1 MKIFSLILDHPKKT
15 VLSIC
20 IITSLFCISIFDLSY
35 DFTIEQLFA
44 KDKQETEQYFD
55 FQNEFSREDNVFL
68 LVHENPALINNQF
81 LDSLSVLVRQMK
93 VSNFFIDLVSLADIK
108 KGGENRSN
116 DSGFDH
122 ISSRLLNM
130 FSKDS
135 LHGAIWLT
143 LKDEYNTFGKRA
155 DVIKFLKNTTA
166 EYNWGWT
173 FSGLPVVRNTY
184 VDYMIEDNI
193 KFIPPVAFILIISL
207 ALLFRSWVFV
217 VLPLVTV
224 LITAIWI
231 LGMMSISGKGL
242 NVMTYM
248 VPTLLFIIGVSDSIH
263 FLSRLNIYL
272 DKDIDIKE
280 ALKLS
285 MNDMGIA
292 LFLTSLT
299 TAIGFLAL
307 LYSSIAIV
315 QEFGVF
321 IASGVFIAYVLTLT
335 FIPSMIMILQSSLTS
350 NANKKEISRIKLL
363 KGFSKLVKRK
373 PKQVIFVSILLTLI
387 FLAGASK
394 VATGSSLLSDLHP
407 KSSLY
412 IDLKN
417 VEHWFGGIL
426 PMEIIIEKDDN
437 IDLPM
442 HNKVIMGHVKD
453 FQNQLNNMFPE
464 SNWISIQRVLEEVL
478 YEIDPNEKFPPDQET
493 LDQINM
499 LTQDQT
505 QTLINFDENKIRISG
520 MLPDLSSDE
529 LDEARD
535 SIILYTKQNFPDWLS
550 VVVTGTMPVA
560 LNTNDYLI
568 VDLFSGFGLAFIFIS
583 IIMGLLFLS
592 VRIGLISMLP
602 NLIPIVFAAGYL
614 GFMGIPIRPPIAITF
629 SICLGIA
636 VDDSLHFLF
645 RFWQEKKKNSNMEI
659 AISNTIETTGLAMLT
674 STIVLV
680 SGFMVITVS
689 NFIPTSQ
696 FGIISAI
703 TLTVAFITDV
713 TLLPALLY
721 IFPFKRLKIKND

>member
-20 IITSLFCISIFDLSY
+20 IITILFCISIFDLSY

-44 KDKQETEQYFD
+44 KDKQETEQYFA

-68 LVHENPALINNQF
+68 LVHRNPVTLNNKF
-81 LDSLSVLVRQMK
+81 LDSLSVVVGQMK
-93 VSNFFIDLVSLADIK
+93 VSGFFTESVSLADIK
-108 KGGENRSN
+108 RNESNSSN

-143 LKDEYNTFGKRA
+143 LKDKYNTFSKRA
-155 DVIKFLKNTTA
+155 DVIKFLKNTTSK
-166 EYNWGWT
+166 YNWDWT

-184 VDYMIEDNI
+184 VDYMIQDNI
-193 KFIPPVAFILIISL
+193 KFIPPVALILVISL
-207 ALLFRSWVFV
+207 ALLFRNWVFV

-231 LGMMSISGKGL
+231 LGMMSITGKGL

-263 FLSRLNIYL
+263 FLSRLNIYI
-272 DKDIDIKE
+272 DKDINIKE

-285 MNDMGIA
+285 MNDMGVA

-315 QEFGVF
+315 QEFGIF

-335 FIPSMIMILQSSLTS
+335 FIPSMIMILKSALTS
-350 NANKKEISRIKLL
+350 KGKNKEISRIKLL
-363 KGFSKLVKRK
+363 KGFSSLVKRK
-373 PKQVIFVSILLTLI
+373 PKHVIFISVLLTSAFLI
-387 FLAGASK
+387 GASK
-394 VATGSSLLSDLHP
+394 VTTGSSLLSDLHP

-426 PMEIIIEKDDN
+426 PMEIIIEKDDA

-442 HNKVIMGHVKD
+442 HNSAIMGHIKN
-453 FQNQLNNMFPE
+453 FQNELNRTFPE

-478 YEIDPNEKFPPDQET
+478 YEIDPDENFPPDQET

-499 LTQDQT
+499 ITQDQT
-505 QTLINFDENKIRISG
+505 QNLINFDENKIRISG
-520 MLPDLSSDE
+520 MLPGNLTRSLNCVLLVNSGQSVFSSSLIVRFVDSVDLLSAIS
-529 LDEARD
+529 D
-535 SIILYTKQNFPDWLS
+535 SINA
-550 VVVTGTMPVA
+550 VA
-560 LNTNDYLI
+560 R
-568 VDLFSGFGLAFIFIS
+568 FQS
-583 IIMGLLFLS
+583 
-592 VRIGLISMLP
+592 
-602 NLIPIVFAAGYL
+602 
-614 GFMGIPIRPPIAITF
+614 
-629 SICLGIA
+629 
-636 VDDSLHFLF
+636 SL
-645 RFWQEKKKNSNMEI
+645 R
-659 AISNTIETTGLAMLT
+659 
-674 STIVLV
+674 
-680 SGFMVITVS
+680 
-689 NFIPTSQ
+689 
-696 FGIISAI
+696 
-703 TLTVAFITDV
+703 
-713 TLLPALLY
+713 
-721 IFPFKRLKIKND
+721 R

>member
-20 IITSLFCISIFDLSY
+20 IITILFCISIFDLSY

-68 LVHENPALINNQF
+68 LVHRNPATLNDKF
-81 LDSLSVLVRQMK
+81 LDSLSVVVGQMK
-93 VSNFFIDLVSLADIK
+93 VSGFFIESVSLADIK
-108 KGGENRSN
+108 RDEKNSSN

-143 LKDEYNTFGKRA
+143 LKDKYNTFSKRA
-155 DVIKFLKNTTA
+155 DVIKFLKNTTS
-166 EYNWGWT
+166 EYNWDWT

-184 VDYMIEDNI
+184 VDYMIQDNI
-193 KFIPPVAFILIISL
+193 KFIPPVALILVISL
-207 ALLFRSWVFV
+207 ALLFRNWVFV

-231 LGMMSISGKGL
+231 LGMMSITGKGL

-272 DKDIDIKE
+272 DKDINIKE

-285 MNDMGIA
+285 MNDMGVA

-315 QEFGVF
+315 QEFGIF

-335 FIPSMIMILQSSLTS
+335 FIPSMIMILKSALIS
-350 NANKKEISRIKLL
+350 NGNDKEISRIKLL
-363 KGFSKLVKRK
+363 KGFSSLVKRK
-373 PKQVIFVSILLTLI
+373 PKQVIFISILLTSI
-387 FLAGASK
+387 FLVGASK
-394 VATGSSLLSDLHP
+394 VTTGSSLLSDLHP

-426 PMEIIIEKDDN
+426 PMEIIIEKDDA

-442 HNKVIMGHVKD
+442 HN
-453 FQNQLNNMFPE
+453 L
-464 SNWISIQRVLEEVL
+464 S
-478 YEIDPNEKFPPDQET
+478 
-493 LDQINM
+493 
-499 LTQDQT
+499 
-505 QTLINFDENKIRISG
+505 LIHI
-520 MLPDLSSDE
+520 
-529 LDEARD
+529 
-535 SIILYTKQNFPDWLS
+535 
-550 VVVTGTMPVA
+550 
-560 LNTNDYLI
+560 
-568 VDLFSGFGLAFIFIS
+568 
-583 IIMGLLFLS
+583 
-592 VRIGLISMLP
+592 
-602 NLIPIVFAAGYL
+602 
-614 GFMGIPIRPPIAITF
+614 
-629 SICLGIA
+629 
-636 VDDSLHFLF
+636 
-645 RFWQEKKKNSNMEI
+645 
-659 AISNTIETTGLAMLT
+659 
-674 STIVLV
+674 
-680 SGFMVITVS
+680 
-689 NFIPTSQ
+689 
-696 FGIISAI
+696 
-703 TLTVAFITDV
+703 
-713 TLLPALLY
+713 
-721 IFPFKRLKIKND
+721 

>member
-20 IITSLFCISIFDLSY
+20 IITILFCISIFDLSY

-68 LVHENPALINNQF
+68 LVHRNPATLNNKF
-81 LDSLSVLVRQMK
+81 LDSLSVVVGQMK
-93 VSNFFIDLVSLADIK
+93 ASGFFIESVSLADIK
-108 KGGENRSN
+108 RDEKNSSN

-143 LKDEYNTFGKRA
+143 LKDKYNTFSKRA
-155 DVIKFLKNTTA
+155 DVIKFLKNTTS
-166 EYNWGWT
+166 EYNWDWT

-184 VDYMIEDNI
+184 VDYMIQDNI
-193 KFIPPVAFILIISL
+193 KFIPPVALILVISL
-207 ALLFRSWVFV
+207 ALLFRNWVFV

-231 LGMMSISGKGL
+231 LGMMSITGKGL

-272 DKDIDIKE
+272 DKDINIKE

-285 MNDMGIA
+285 MNDMGVA

-315 QEFGVF
+315 QEFGIF

-335 FIPSMIMILQSSLTS
+335 FIPSMIMILKSALTS
-350 NANKKEISRIKLL
+350 NGNDKEISRIKLL
-363 KGFSKLVKRK
+363 KGFSSLVKRK
-373 PKQVIFVSILLTLI
+373 PKQVIFISILLTSI
-387 FLAGASK
+387 FLVGASK
-394 VATGSSLLSDLHP
+394 VTTGSSLLSDLHP

-426 PMEIIIEKDDN
+426 PMEIIIEKDDA

-442 HNKVIMGHVKD
+442 HNTVIMGHIKK
-453 FQNQLNNMFPE
+453 FQVQLNRMFPE

-478 YEIDPNEKFPPDQET
+478 HEIDPDEKFPPDQET

-499 LTQDQT
+499 ITQDQT
-505 QTLINFDENKIRISG
+505 QNLINFDENKIRISG

-535 SIILYTKQNFPDWLS
+535 SIMSYTKKNFPDWLS
-550 VVVTGTMPVA
+550 VVITGTMPVA

-568 VDLFSGFGLAFIFIS
+568 LDLFSGFGLAFIFIS

-592 VRIGLISMLP
+592 FRVGLISMLP

-645 RFWQEKKKNSNMEI
+645 RFWQEKKKNSDMEI

-721 IFPFKRLKIKND
+721 IFPFKMSKKHK

>member
-20 IITSLFCISIFDLSY
+20 IITTLFCISIFDLSY

-44 KDKQETEQYFD
+44 KDKQETKQYFA

-68 LVHENPALINNQF
+68 LVHKNPVTLNNKF
-81 LDSLSVLVRQMK
+81 LDSLSFVVGQMK
-93 VSNFFIDLVSLADIK
+93 VSGFFTESVSLADIK
-108 KGGENRSN
+108 RDESNSSN

-143 LKDEYNTFGKRA
+143 LKDKYNTFSKRA
-155 DVIKFLKNTTA
+155 DVIKFLKNTTSK
-166 EYNWGWT
+166 YNWDWT

-184 VDYMIEDNI
+184 VDYMIQDNI
-193 KFIPPVAFILIISL
+193 KFIPPVALILVISL
-207 ALLFRSWVFV
+207 ALLFRNWVFV

-231 LGMMSISGKGL
+231 LGMMSITGKGL

-263 FLSRLNIYL
+263 FLSRLNIYI
-272 DKDIDIKE
+272 DKDINIKE

-285 MNDMGIA
+285 MNDMGVA

-315 QEFGVF
+315 QEFGIF

-335 FIPSMIMILQSSLTS
+335 FIPSMIMILKSALTS
-350 NANKKEISRIKLL
+350 KGKNKEISRIKLL
-363 KGFSKLVKRK
+363 KGFSSLVKRK
-373 PKQVIFVSILLTLI
+373 PKHVIFISVLLTSVFLI
-387 FLAGASK
+387 GASK
-394 VATGSSLLSDLHP
+394 VTTGSSLLSDLHP

-426 PMEIIIEKDDN
+426 PMEIIIEKDDA

-442 HNKVIMGHVKD
+442 HNSAIMGHIKS
-453 FQNQLNNMFPE
+453 FQNELNRTFPE

-478 YEIDPNEKFPPDQET
+478 YEIDPDENFPPDQET

-499 LTQDQT
+499 ITQDQT
-505 QTLINFDENKIRISG
+505 QNLINFDENKIRISG

-529 LDEARD
+529 LDEAKN
-535 SIILYTKQNFPDWLS
+535 SIISYTKKNFPEWLS
-550 VVVTGTMPVA
+550 VVITGTMPVA

-568 VDLFSGFGLAFIFIS
+568 LDLFSGFGLAFIFIS

-592 VRIGLISMLP
+592 FRVGLISMLP

-645 RFWQEKKKNSNMEI
+645 RFWQEKKKNSDMEI

-721 IFPFKRLKIKND
+721 IFPFKMSKKHK

>member
-1 MKIFSLILDHPKKT
+1 
-15 VLSIC
+15 
-20 IITSLFCISIFDLSY
+20 
-35 DFTIEQLFA
+35 
-44 KDKQETEQYFD
+44 
-55 FQNEFSREDNVFL
+55 
-68 LVHENPALINNQF
+68 
-81 LDSLSVLVRQMK
+81 
-93 VSNFFIDLVSLADIK
+93 
-108 KGGENRSN
+108 
-116 DSGFDH
+116 
-122 ISSRLLNM
+122 
-130 FSKDS
+130 
-135 LHGAIWLT
+135 
-143 LKDEYNTFGKRA
+143 
-155 DVIKFLKNTTA
+155 
-166 EYNWGWT
+166 
-173 FSGLPVVRNTY
+173 
-184 VDYMIEDNI
+184 
-193 KFIPPVAFILIISL
+193 
-207 ALLFRSWVFV
+207 
-217 VLPLVTV
+217 
-224 LITAIWI
+224 
-231 LGMMSISGKGL
+231 MMSISGKGL

-335 FIPSMIMILQSSLTS
+335 FIPSMIMILQNFLTS
-350 NANKKEISRIKLL
+350 NENKKEISRIKLL

-373 PKQVIFVSILLTLI
+373 PKQVIFVSILLTFI

-394 VATGSSLLSDLHP
+394 VTTGSSLLSDLHP

-426 PMEIIIEKDDN
+426 PMEIIIEKDDA

-442 HNKVIMGHVKD
+442 HNSMILGHIKD
-453 FQNQLNNMFPE
+453 FQSQLNRIFPE

-478 YEIDPNEKFPPDQET
+478 YEIDPDKKFPPDQET

-499 LTQDQT
+499 ITQDQT

-535 SIILYTKQNFPDWLS
+535 SIMSYAKKNFPDWLS
-550 VVVTGTMPVA
+550 VVITGTMPVA

-568 VDLFSGFGLAFIFIS
+568 LDLFSGFGLAFIFIS

-592 VRIGLISMLP
+592 FRVGLISMLP

-614 GFMGIPIRPPIAITF
+614 GYMGIPIRPPIAITF

-645 RFWQEKKKNSNMEI
+645 RFWQEKKKNSDMEI

-721 IFPFKRLKIKND
+721 IFPFKMSKKHLSLIHI

>member
-1 MKIFSLILDHPKKT
+1 MDSEIVFDALTLHGRDIYVINPEKP
-15 VLSIC
+15 VLNRLKS
-20 IITSLFCISIFDLSY
+20 SVYNERDPFFNENLNY
-35 DFTIEQLFA
+35 TIENQIVLGGILASNLGA
-44 KDKQETEQYFD
+44 KIGDKIYLQS
-55 FQNEFSREDNVFL
+55 FSDAELSFSSSKVFSCEV
-68 LVHENPALINNQF
+68 VHIF
-81 LDSLSVLVRQMK
+81 
-93 VSNFFIDLVSLADIK
+93 
-108 KGGENRSN
+108 
-116 DSGFDH
+116 
-122 ISSRLLNM
+122 
-130 FSKDS
+130 
-135 LHGAIWLT
+135 
-143 LKDEYNTFGKRA
+143 
-155 DVIKFLKNTTA
+155 
-166 EYNWGWT
+166 
-173 FSGLPVVRNTY
+173 FSGLHEYDKNIVYLN
-184 VDYMIEDNI
+184 IE
-193 KFIPPVAFILIISL
+193 
-207 ALLFRSWVFV
+207 
-217 VLPLVTV
+217 
-224 LITAIWI
+224 TAQSI
-231 LGMMSISGKGL
+231 LGYGSNEVNGL
-242 NVMTYM
+242 
-248 VPTLLFIIGVSDSIH
+248 
-263 FLSRLNIYL
+263 
-272 DKDIDIKE
+272 
-280 ALKLS
+280 
-285 MNDMGIA
+285 
-292 LFLTSLT
+292 
-299 TAIGFLAL
+299 
-307 LYSSIAIV
+307 
-315 QEFGVF
+315 
-321 IASGVFIAYVLTLT
+321 
-335 FIPSMIMILQSSLTS
+335 
-350 NANKKEISRIKLL
+350 
-363 KGFSKLVKRK
+363 
-373 PKQVIFVSILLTLI
+373 
-387 FLAGASK
+387 
-394 VATGSSLLSDLHP
+394 
-407 KSSLY
+407 
-412 IDLKN
+412 
-417 VEHWFGGIL
+417 
-426 PMEIIIEKDDN
+426 IIEKDDN

-464 SNWISIQRVLEEVL
+464 SNWISIQRVLEEVI
-478 YEIDPNEKFPPDQET
+478 YEIDPNQKFPPDQET

-505 QTLINFDENKIRISG
+505 QTLINFDEDKIRISG

>member
-20 IITSLFCISIFDLSY
+20 IITTLFCISIFDLSY

-44 KDKQETEQYFD
+44 KDKQETKQYFA

-68 LVHENPALINNQF
+68 LVHKNPVTLNNKF
-81 LDSLSVLVRQMK
+81 LDSLSVVVGQMK
-93 VSNFFIDLVSLADIK
+93 VSGFFTESVSLADIK
-108 KGGENRSN
+108 RDESNSSN

-143 LKDEYNTFGKRA
+143 LKDKYNTFSKRA
-155 DVIKFLKNTTA
+155 DVIKFLKNTTSK
-166 EYNWGWT
+166 YNWDWT

-184 VDYMIEDNI
+184 VDYMIQDNI
-193 KFIPPVAFILIISL
+193 KFIPPVALILVISL
-207 ALLFRSWVFV
+207 ALLFRNWVFV

-231 LGMMSISGKGL
+231 LGMMSITGKGL

-263 FLSRLNIYL
+263 FLSRLNIYI
-272 DKDIDIKE
+272 DKDINIKE

-285 MNDMGIA
+285 MNDMGVA

-315 QEFGVF
+315 QEFGIF

-335 FIPSMIMILQSSLTS
+335 FIPSMIMILKSALISRGK
-350 NANKKEISRIKLL
+350 NKEISRIKLL
-363 KGFSKLVKRK
+363 KGFSRLVKRK
-373 PKQVIFVSILLTLI
+373 PKHVIFISVLLTSVFLI
-387 FLAGASK
+387 GASK
-394 VATGSSLLSDLHP
+394 VTTGSSLLSDLHP

-426 PMEIIIEKDDN
+426 PMEIIIEKDDA

-442 HNKVIMGHVKD
+442 HNSAIMGHIKS
-453 FQNQLNNMFPE
+453 FQNELNRTFPE

-478 YEIDPNEKFPPDQET
+478 YEIDPDENFPPDQET

-499 LTQDQT
+499 ITQDQT
-505 QTLINFDENKIRISG
+505 QNLINFDENKIRISG

-529 LDEARD
+529 LDEAKN
-535 SIILYTKQNFPDWLS
+535 SIISYTKKNFPEWLS
-550 VVVTGTMPVA
+550 VVITGTMPVA

-568 VDLFSGFGLAFIFIS
+568 LDLFSGFGLAFIFIS

-592 VRIGLISMLP
+592 FRVGLISMLP

-645 RFWQEKKKNSNMEI
+645 RFWQEKKKNSDMEI

-721 IFPFKRLKIKND
+721 IFPFKMSKKHK

>member
-1 MKIFSLILDHPKKT
+1 MFSLILDHPKKT

-20 IITSLFCISIFDLSY
+20 IITILFCISIFDLSY

-68 LVHENPALINNQF
+68 LVHRNPATLNNKF
-81 LDSLSVLVRQMK
+81 LDSLSVVVGQMK
-93 VSNFFIDLVSLADIK
+93 VSGFFIESVSLADIK
-108 KGGENRSN
+108 RDEKNSSN

-143 LKDEYNTFGKRA
+143 LKDKYNTFNKRA
-155 DVIKFLKNTTA
+155 DVIKFLKNTTS
-166 EYNWGWT
+166 EYNWDWT

-184 VDYMIEDNI
+184 VDYMIQDNI
-193 KFIPPVAFILIISL
+193 KFIPPVALLLVISL
-207 ALLFRSWVFV
+207 ALLFRNWVFV

-231 LGMMSISGKGL
+231 LGMMSITGKGL

-263 FLSRLNIYL
+263 FLSRVNIYL
-272 DKDIDIKE
+272 DKKINIIE

-285 MNDMGIA
+285 MNDMGVA
-292 LFLTSLT
+292 VFLTSLT

-315 QEFGVF
+315 QEFGIF

-335 FIPSMIMILQSSLTS
+335 FIPSMIMILKSAL
-350 NANKKEISRIKLL
+350 NRNKNKKEIRRIKLL
-363 KGFSKLVKRK
+363 KIFSSLVKRK
-373 PKQVIFVSILLTLI
+373 PKQIIFISILLTSI
-387 FLAGASK
+387 FLVGASK
-394 VATGSSLLSDLHP
+394 VTTGSSLLSDLHP

-417 VEHWFGGIL
+417 VENWFGSIL
-426 PMEIIIEKDDN
+426 PMEIIISKNDSIEK
-437 IDLPM
+437 PM
-442 HNKVIMGHVKD
+442 HDKDIMHHVKD
-453 FQNQLNNMFPE
+453 LQNKLTNMFPQ
-464 SNWISIQRVLEEVL
+464 SNWISMQRVLEEVL
-478 YEIDPNEKFPPDQET
+478 YEMNPTLDFPPDQET
-493 LDQINM
+493 LDQLYMI
-499 LTQDQT
+499 TQDQIE
-505 QTLINFDENKIRISG
+505 TLINFEENKIRISG
-520 MLPDLSSDE
+520 MLPDLTSEE
-529 LDEARD
+529 LEVVEDTLETF
-535 SIILYTKQNFPDWLS
+535 IKNKFPKWLS
-550 VVVTGTMPVA
+550 VVITGTMPVA
-560 LNTNDYLI
+560 LNTNNYL
-568 VDLFSGFGLAFIFIS
+568 VLDLFSGFGLAFIFIS
-583 IIMGLLFLS
+583 IIMSLLFLS
-592 VRIGLISMLP
+592 FRIGLISMLP
-602 NLIPIVFAAGYL
+602 NLIPIIFAAGYL

-645 RFWQEKKKNSNMEI
+645 RFWQERKNNSNLET

-680 SGFMVITVS
+680 SGFLVITVS

-696 FGIISAI
+696 FGVISAI

-713 TLLPALLY
+713 TLLPSLLY
-721 IFPFKRLKIKND
+721 LFPIKSSKKNIND

>member
-1 MKIFSLILDHPKKT
+1 MKIFSLILDHPRKT

-20 IITSLFCISIFDLSY
+20 ITTSLFCIAIFDLSY

-68 LVHENPALINNQF
+68 LVHKNPATLNNKF
-81 LDSLSVLVRQMK
+81 LDSLSAVVDQMK
-93 VSNFFIDLVSLADIK
+93 VSGFFIESVSLADIK
-108 KGGENRSN
+108 RDEENSSN
-116 DSGFDH
+116 DPGFDH
-122 ISSRLLNM
+122 ISARLLNM

-143 LKDEYNTFGKRA
+143 LKDNYNTFSKRA
-155 DVIKFLKNTTA
+155 DVIKFLKNTTS
-166 EYNWGWT
+166 EYDWGWT

-184 VDYMIEDNI
+184 VDYMIQDNI
-193 KFIPPVAFILIISL
+193 KFIPPVALILVISL
-207 ALLFRSWVFV
+207 ALLFRNWVFV

-231 LGMMSISGKGL
+231 LGLMSITGKGL

-272 DKDIDIKE
+272 NKDIDIKE

-285 MNDMGIA
+285 MNDMGVA

-315 QEFGVF
+315 QEFGIF
-321 IASGVFIAYVLTLT
+321 IASGVFIAYILTLT
-335 FIPSMIMILQSSLTS
+335 FIPSMIMILKSAL
-350 NANKKEISRIKLL
+350 NRNRNKKEIRRIKLL
-363 KGFSKLVKRK
+363 KIFSSLVKRK
-373 PKQVIFVSILLTLI
+373 PKQVIFISVLLTSI

-394 VATGSSLLSDLHP
+394 VTTGSSLLSDLHP

-426 PMEIIIEKDDN
+426 PMEIIIEKNDAT
-437 IDLPM
+437 DLPM
-442 HNKVIMGHVKD
+442 HNSMIMGHIKD
-453 FQNQLNNMFPE
+453 FQSQLNRMFPE

-478 YEIDPNEKFPPDQET
+478 YEIEPDEKFPPDQET

-499 LTQDQT
+499 ITQDQT
-505 QTLINFDENKIRISG
+505 QNLINFDENKIRISG

-535 SIILYTKQNFPDWLS
+535 SIMSYAKKNFPDWLS
-550 VVVTGTMPVA
+550 VVITGTMPVA

-568 VDLFSGFGLAFIFIS
+568 LDLFSGFGLAFIFIS

-592 VRIGLISMLP
+592 FRVGLISMLP

-645 RFWQEKKKNSNMEI
+645 RFWQEKKKNSDMEI

-721 IFPFKRLKIKND
+721 IFPFKMSKKT

>member
-1 MKIFSLILDHPKKT
+1 MKIFSLILDHPRKT

-20 IITSLFCISIFDLSY
+20 ITTSLFCIAIFDLSY

-68 LVHENPALINNQF
+68 LVHKNPATLNKIF
-81 LDSLSVLVRQMK
+81 LDSLSAVVGQME
-93 VSNFFIDLVSLADIK
+93 VSGFFIETVSLADIK
-108 KGGENRSN
+108 RDEKNSSN

-143 LKDEYNTFGKRA
+143 LKDKYNTFSKRA
-155 DVIKFLKNTTA
+155 DVIKFLKNTTSK
-166 EYNWGWT
+166 YNWDWT

-184 VDYMIEDNI
+184 VDYMIQDNI
-193 KFIPPVAFILIISL
+193 KFIPPVALILVISL
-207 ALLFRSWVFV
+207 ALLFRNWVFV

-224 LITAIWI
+224 IITAIWI
-231 LGMMSISGKGL
+231 LGMMSITGKGL

-263 FLSRLNIYL
+263 FLSRLNIYI
-272 DKDIDIKE
+272 DKDINIKE

-285 MNDMGIA
+285 MNDMGVA

-315 QEFGVF
+315 QEFGIF

-335 FIPSMIMILQSSLTS
+335 FIPSMIMILKSALTS
-350 NANKKEISRIKLL
+350 RGKNKEISRIKLL
-363 KGFSKLVKRK
+363 KGFSSLVKRK
-373 PKQVIFVSILLTLI
+373 PKHVIFISVLLTSVFLI
-387 FLAGASK
+387 GASK
-394 VATGSSLLSDLHP
+394 VTTGSSLLSDLHP

-426 PMEIIIEKDDN
+426 PMEIIIEKDDA

-442 HNKVIMGHVKD
+442 HNSAIMGHIKS
-453 FQNQLNNMFPE
+453 FQNELNRTFPE

-478 YEIDPNEKFPPDQET
+478 YEIDPDENFPPDQET

-499 LTQDQT
+499 ITQDQT
-505 QTLINFDENKIRISG
+505 QNLINFDENKIRISG

-529 LDEARD
+529 LDEAKN
-535 SIILYTKQNFPDWLS
+535 SIISYTKKNFPEWLS
-550 VVVTGTMPVA
+550 VVITGTMPVA

-568 VDLFSGFGLAFIFIS
+568 LDLFSGFGLAFIFIS

-592 VRIGLISMLP
+592 FRVGLISMLP

-645 RFWQEKKKNSNMEI
+645 RFWQEKKKNSDMEI

-721 IFPFKRLKIKND
+721 IFPFKMSKKHK